1 MFLFDTDVVSAL
13 MRRSASEALVQRIAR
28 VAPEEQAISAITVGE
43 LSYGVARVGRTD
55 LMARVRLVIADMR
68 VLSFDSP
75 AAELYGPL
83 RARLEKRG
91 ATVAEADLR
100 IAAIALLHD
109 CVLVTGNV
117 RHFARIDGLRVENW
131 LRA

>member
-1 MFLFDTDVVSAL
+1 MVLFDTDVISAL
-13 MRRSASEALVQRIAR
+13 MRRRVTDGLLQRLAR
-28 VAPEEQAISAITVGE
+28 LDPEEQAISAITVGE

-55 LMARVRLVIADMR
+55 LMARARLVISGMR
-68 VLSFDSP
+68 VLAFDAA

-91 ATVAEADLR
+91 LKVAEADLR

-117 RHFARIDGLRVENW
+117 RHFARVDGLRVENW
-131 LRA
+131 LR